1 VVDKT
6 VTNHVCNSSAVL
18 LLDEIG
24 SQIFKSNNLQL
35 VQYLKQMAMLNLND
49 TISYRGLLD
58 YFRNGM
64 NNKQGMDNDST
75 SDNVA

>member
-1 VVDKT
+1 
-6 VTNHVCNSSAVL
+6 
-18 LLDEIG
+18 
-24 SQIFKSNNLQL
+24 
-35 VQYLKQMAMLNLND
+35 MAMLNLND

>member
-1 VVDKT
+1 MVDKT

>member
-1 VVDKT
+1 MVDKT

-24 SQIFKSNNLQL
+24 SSIFKSNNLQL